1 MCTRLTARTAAPYAV
16 VPELCST
23 LQHGIPDIARAPQR
37 TNIPNTGD
45 GMTHAVRIKGGRASY
60 ANRYVETHRLQT
72 EKAAGFPIY
81 EKVPQ

>member
-1 MCTRLTARTAAPYAV
+1 MDSLMLLMLLSAPM
-16 VPELCST
+16 T
-23 LQHGIPDIARAPQR
+23 
-37 TNIPNTGD
+37 PNTGD

-81 EKVPQ
+81 EKVPR

>member
-1 MCTRLTARTAAPYAV
+1 M
-16 VPELCST
+16 
-23 LQHGIPDIARAPQR
+23 QHGADPLVVLMLLSAV
-37 TNIPNTGD
+37 TGD

-81 EKVPQ
+81 EKVPQWCLHIMSAE